1 VMFRTFWTEQYDLAL
16 GDEIPRAGQGDER
29 K

>member
-1 VMFRTFWTEQYDLAL
+1 MFRTFWTEQYDLAL
-16 GDEIPRAGQGDER
+16 GVKKPRAGQGDER